1 MSWEW
6 EMAKLAKMEAARNAE
21 LNSFTKR
28 EKPKNFDSLLN
39 QLEQEILTHKFDTN
53 EASRRAIGLG
63 IHKIAETTKLI
74 AEKASSRVGKEPR
87 NEPFNSVNT
96 DPISKDTTGN
106 VP

>member
-63 IHKIAETTKLI
+63 IHKIAE
-74 AEKASSRVGKEPR
+74 KASSRVGKEPR